1 MIMSQENKQVATIKL
16 KVVLGSATLGGN
28 ISSSL
33 GQKGVSAKMFCDN
46 FNELTKHLKG
56 KVTAPVLVKVRVFAD
71 KSIQISYGNTL
82 NTTDLVKEAL
92 GLKTLKT
99 PTTGRLT
106 IKRSKVEEIAKK
118 KQEDLCVVS
127 LEKAIKTIEGTLRS
141 MAINIED

>member
-16 KVVLGSATLGGN
+16 KIILGSATPGAN
-28 ISSSL
+28 IASPL

-56 KVTAPVLVKVRVFAD
+56 KVTQPVHVKVHVFAD
-71 KSIQISYGNTL
+71 KSIKITYGNVL
-82 NTTDLVKEAL
+82 NVSDLVKEAL
-92 GLKTLKT
+92 GVKTLKS
-99 PTTGRLT
+99 PATGRLT
-106 IKRSKVEEIAKK
+106 IKRQKVEEIAKR